1 MFAIPAAFTSRGC
14 GVARARAEGVK
25 SWATVGRGG
34 VMARAPLVCVGV
46 LALAACS
53 APGTR
58 RPALSE
64 AELLSGEPFA
74 AVDAKPPIT
83 AADAVALDDS
93 MRAFIEAQTGAV
105 RRPQAKLEALLD
117 GMRVGGLFALNYDAG
132 STRTARAT
140 FHEGE
145 GNCLSFT
152 MLFVA
157 LARGAGLD
165 ARYQIVDMPPDWSS
179 ESEFVVIR
187 QHINAL
193 VRSSSMLDYVVDFN
207 QERAEDR
214 YRKRIVDDDHALA
227 LFYNNLGT
235 EALIRRDFEPA
246 FLYLRESVRVSPS
259 MTMPWINLGALYS
272 RAGFPDRAEAA
283 YLHALALDPS
293 ERSALNNLATLH
305 AAQGEQELAEA
316 YQRRVRR
323 YQLTNPYYRYALAQR
338 AYAEERFDEAV
349 GQTRKALRLKREEP
363 NFYVLLG
370 SAYLKMGR
378 GSNAASIFERGRDY
392 LEGDEALAR
401 YDAEIRALTDGAAA
415 GR

>member
-1 MFAIPAAFTSRGC
+1 
-14 GVARARAEGVK
+14 
-25 SWATVGRGG
+25 
-34 VMARAPLVCVGV
+34 
-46 LALAACS
+46 
-53 APGTR
+53 
-58 RPALSE
+58 
-64 AELLSGEPFA
+64 
-74 AVDAKPPIT
+74 
-83 AADAVALDDS
+83 
-93 MRAFIEAQTGAV
+93 
-105 RRPQAKLEALLD
+105 
-117 GMRVGGLFALNYDAG
+117 
-132 STRTARAT
+132 
-140 FHEGE
+140 
-145 GNCLSFT
+145 

-214 YRKRIVDDDHALA
+214 YRKRIVDDDHALS

-235 EALIRRDFEPA
+235 EALIRKDFEPA
-246 FLYLRESVRVSPS
+246 FLYLRESVRVSPR

-272 RAGFPDRAEAA
+272 RAGLPDRAEAA
-283 YLHALALDPS
+283 YLHALALDPT

-338 AYAEERFDEAV
+338 AYAEGRFDDAV

-392 LEGDEALAR
+392 LEGGEALAR

-415 GR
+415 AR